1 MQGIKIEAEGSE
13 LQVRAKAEYRK
24 ITQQFAL
31 YLTKSVIRS

>member
-13 LQVRAKAEYRK
+13 LQVRDQSWISK

-31 YLTKSVIRS
+31 YLTQIGH